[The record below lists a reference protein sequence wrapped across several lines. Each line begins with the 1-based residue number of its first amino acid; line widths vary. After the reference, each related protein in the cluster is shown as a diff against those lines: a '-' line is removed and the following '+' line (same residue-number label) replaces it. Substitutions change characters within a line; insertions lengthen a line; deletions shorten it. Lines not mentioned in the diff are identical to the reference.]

1 MVIILWLIGTTRTIS
16 SILVTVDGTFIC
28 GGIIV
33 MFLAIDAGSE
43 ENAFTFLTKLVIRLA
58 YPVRVKSLLHAS
70 TASAP
75 LLLASACSC
84 LTDARPS
91 D

>member
-1 MVIILWLIGTTRTIS
+1 MAIILWLIGTTRTIS

-43 ENAFTFLTKLVIRLA
+43 ENAFTFLTKVVIRLA
-58 YPVRVKSLLHAS
+58 YPVRMKSLHAS

-75 LLLASACSC
+75 LLLASACYC
-84 LTDARPS
+84 LADARPS